1 MFSMFQDRVETEKRR
16 AREAFEKVSSTR
28 SDSAQSRSARLR
40 MGLLCRAHLD
50 KTFVAGAQQTAS
62 HQELVALAIAQ
73 GKDRPPPPK
82 PGVFQKIMAGKR
94 EVFVYL
100 PEAYVEEA
108 YGLGARYQKT
118 EISANQAIERM
129 QALADQIFLVDLH
142 LEEAFKV
149 LQFLRDELA
158 QDAPSDASVEAEM
171 PSIEET
177 GGSGPDRS

>member
-16 AREAFEKVSSTR
+16 AREAFEKVTSTR

-62 HQELVALAIAQ
+62 YQELAALAIAQ
-73 GKDRPPPPK
+73 GKERPPAPK
-82 PGVFQKIMAGKR
+82 PGLFQKVMAGKR

-118 EISANQAIERM
+118 EITAIQAIERM
-129 QALADQIFLVDLH
+129 QALADQIFLVDLQ
-142 LEEAFKV
+142 LEEPFKV
-149 LQFLRDELA
+149 LQFLRDEV
-158 QDAPSDASVEAEM
+158 APDASGDASAESEM
-171 PSIEET
+171 PADEDP
-177 GGSGPDRS
+177 GAPGPDRS